1 VTGLVRSS
9 PQWCWLPPLDRSV
22 QACGRWLASLPAVEI
37 RTELTPRSV
46 EEPRAALTIGA
57 YDGVHVGHR
66 QVIAELRRLATERSM
81 ISTVVTFDR
90 HPASVVRPESAPL
103 LLTDPAQKLEQLA
116 TTGVDL
122 TMVVP
127 FDEVRAM
134 ESAEEF
140 VHRVLVNCVGAGL
153 VVVGEDFH
161 FGYKRRGNVDLLRE
175 MGETL
180 GFEVLGL
187 GLVGL
192 DGSPARDHEQVSS
205 TFIRRALARADLRRA
220 NAMLGR
226 PYEVRGVVGGGDQ
239 RGRQMGFPTANV
251 RVDPSVLLPA
261 DGVYAG
267 WYERPDGS
275 VHAAAISLGTRPHFY
290 DDGALLLEAHL
301 LEVDSPNSSGPNLY
315 DEAARVRFVAH
326 LRGQRTFDDLDAL
339 VDQLH
344 RDVAETR
351 IALG

>member
-1 VTGLVRSS
+1 M
-9 PQWCWLPPLDRSV
+9 
-22 QACGRWLASLPAVEI
+22 LASLPAVEI
-37 RTELTPRSV
+37 RTELTPYPIDASRT
-46 EEPRAALTIGA
+46 ALTIGA

-66 QVIAELRRLATERSM
+66 KVIAEVGRLAAERSM
-81 ISTVVTFDR
+81 LSAVVTFDR

-122 TMVVP
+122 TVVVP

-140 VHRVLVNCVGAGL
+140 VRHVLVDCVGAGL

-161 FGYKRRGNVDLLRE
+161 FGHQRNGNVDLLRE
-175 MGETL
+175 MGENL

-187 GLVGL
+187 SLVGL
-192 DGSPARDHEQVSS
+192 DGSPARDHDQVSS
-205 TFIRRALARADLRRA
+205 TFIRRALARADLKQA

-226 PYEVRGVVGGGDQ
+226 PYEVRGVVGGGDR
-239 RGRQMGFPTANV
+239 RGRQIGFPTANV
-251 RVDPSVLLPA
+251 RVAPSILLPA

-290 DDGALLLEAHL
+290 SDGALLLEAHL
-301 LEVDSPNSSGPNLY
+301 LEVGASSPGGLDLY
-315 DEAARVRFVAH
+315 DEAARVRFVTY
-326 LRGQRTFDDLDAL
+326 LRDQRTFDDLDAL
-339 VDQLH
+339 VEQLH
-344 RDVAETR
+344 RDVADTR
-351 IALG
+351 TTLA

>member
-1 VTGLVRSS
+1 M
-9 PQWCWLPPLDRSV
+9 
-22 QACGRWLASLPAVEI
+22 LASLLAVEI
-37 RTELTPRSV
+37 QTELTPYSIDK
-46 EEPRAALTIGA
+46 PRTALTIGA

-66 QVIAELRRLATERSM
+66 QVIAEVGRLAAERSM
-81 ISTVVTFDR
+81 VSAVVTFDR

-127 FDEVRAM
+127 FDQVRAM

-140 VHRVLVNCVGAGL
+140 VRHVLVDCVGAGL

-161 FGYKRRGNVDLLRE
+161 FGYQRHGNVDLLRE
-175 MGETL
+175 MGENL

-192 DGSPARDHEQVSS
+192 DGSLARDHEQVSS
-205 TFIRRALARADLRRA
+205 TFIRRALARADLKQA

-239 RGRQMGFPTANV
+239 RGRQIGFPTANV
-251 RVDPSVLLPA
+251 RVDPSILLPA

-290 DDGALLLEAHL
+290 ADGALLLEAHL
-301 LEVDSPNSSGPNLY
+301 LEVGAPSPGGLDLY
-315 DEAARVRFVAH
+315 NEAARVRFVAY
-326 LRGQRTFDDLDAL
+326 LRDQQTFDDLDAL
-339 VDQLH
+339 VEQLH
-344 RDVAETR
+344 RDVVDTR
-351 IALG
+351 TALT